1 MVKVGYVDLLKVVMK
16 SNKRMA
22 GERRR
27 LLDKSTVVNYCH
39 WPNTSTLPGPR
50 THHVYLLNLKSRTPK
65 LREIV

>member
-1 MVKVGYVDLLKVVMK
+1 MVKVGYVDHLKVVMK

-39 WPNTSTLPGPR
+39 WPNTPTLPGPR
-50 THHVYLLNLKSRTPK
+50 THHVYLKTFKSHAPS
-65 LREIV
+65 